1 LKRRSRAGK
10 WLSSLTCKDCKESKP
25 EKGPYPTRNS
35 GHVVRPACIAHQFH
49 RRFDVE
55 DRALH
60 DDVRPSADAIER
72 AKAVIVA
79 TLAAHR
85 EDGKAAIDVDLTEF
99 D

>member
-1 LKRRSRAGK
+1 
-10 WLSSLTCKDCKESKP
+10 
-25 EKGPYPTRNS
+25 
-35 GHVVRPACIAHQFH
+35 
-49 RRFDVE
+49 
-55 DRALH
+55 
-60 DDVRPSADAIER
+60 VRPSADAIER